1 MKAFWEENKWYILTV
16 FITLFAAI
24 LYLWFS
30 DGSQNLLPEVYSV
43 M

>member
-1 MKAFWEENKWYILTV
+1 MTQFWKENKWYVLAVLFTM
-16 FITLFAAI
+16 FAAV